1 MYRELIQ
8 LSKINSNA
16 PLKKKKKP
24 IKKKACPFSSMRWP
38 SSRLRD
44 ADLYEDPSGQ
54 DHYP

>member
-24 IKKKACPFSSMRWP
+24 IKKKACPFSSVRWP